1 MIDWNQILLIL
12 HLLGM
17 AMGLAVPFSNIV
29 MQGLVAK
36 AAPPEK
42 AVLGR
47 FPPLMSRVGEI
58 GLTLLW
64 TTGLALVYTKWGGF
78 GALPWQFH
86 VKLTAVVILTLLVG
100 YIQTLMRKARNG
112 DQAAAGRIPT
122 IGRLALLASLT
133 AVVFAVLTFD

>member
-29 MQGLVAK
+29 MQRLVAK

-42 AVLGR
+42 AVLDR
-47 FPPLMSRVGEI
+47 FPPLMSRIGEI
-58 GLTLLW
+58 GLALLW
-64 TTGLALVYTKWGGF
+64 TTGPALVYTKWGGF
-78 GALPWQFH
+78 GAFPWQFH

-112 DQAAAGRIPT
+112 DQAAAARIPT